1 MIDYLTNKLKR
12 AWTYL
17 RVLLKWAVLA
27 SLLGVICGLVGSAFD
42 LCVAWATQLRQEAG
56 RLIFLLPAGG
66 VFIAALYRWAGFEK
80 DPGTNLVIASIRT
93 NAPIPSSMAPLM
105 FVSTT
110 ITHLFGGSAGRE
122 GAALQIGGSI
132 GAQVGRWL
140 KLDDKDL
147 RLITMCGMSAV
158 FAAIFGTP
166 LTATLF
172 AMEVISVGVLYYTAI
187 IPCILSA
194 LVGFGLSLKLGVIPV
209 RFDLPPAPA
218 LSVLPAIQVAMLA
231 ALCALVSI
239 LFCVAMHRSSALYQK
254 YLPNPYLKAAAGG
267 GAVILL
273 TLLCGADYNG
283 AGMDIIAAAVD
294 GSARPEAFLLKI
306 IFTALTLGAGFKG
319 GEIIPTLFIGS
330 TFGCVAGGLLGL
342 DPAFGACVGMVA
354 LFCGVVNCPIAS
366 LILSVEL
373 FGAEGMVFFGL
384 ACGVSYMLSGY
395 YSLYSSQKIVYSKLS
410 PVYVDRETH

>member
-56 RLIFLLPAGG
+56 WLIFLLPAGG